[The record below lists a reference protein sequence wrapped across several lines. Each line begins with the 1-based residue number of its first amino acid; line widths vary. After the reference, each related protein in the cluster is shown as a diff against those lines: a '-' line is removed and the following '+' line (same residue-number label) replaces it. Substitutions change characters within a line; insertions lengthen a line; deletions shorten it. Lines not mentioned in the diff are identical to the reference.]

1 MKQEIK
7 TKWEGNMLF
16 HANNPGGS
24 LKIDA
29 DAAHGGSGQGL
40 RPKAL
45 MLTALAGCTGL
56 DVVSLFKKMRIE
68 VEGIEID
75 VQADLTEEQPTY
87 YNKVKVIYK
96 FYGKDFEKEKIEK
109 AVKLSQDKYCGVSEM
124 FRRFSEL
131 SYEILYF
138 EK

>member
-1 MKQEIK
+1 
-7 TKWEGNMLF
+7 MLF
-16 HANNPGGS
+16 HAENPGGS

-29 DAAHGGSGQGL
+29 DVANGGSGQGL

-56 DVVSLFKKMRIE
+56 DVASLFKKMRII

-75 VQADLTEEQPTY
+75 VQADLTEVQPTY

-124 FRRFSEL
+124 FRKFSEL

>member
-1 MKQEIK
+1 
-7 TKWEGNMLF
+7 MLF
-16 HANNPGGS
+16 HAENPGGS

-29 DAAHGGSGQGL
+29 DVANGGSGQGL

-56 DVVSLFKKMRIE
+56 DVTSLFKKMRIV

-75 VQADLTEEQPTY
+75 VQAELTEVQPTY

-124 FRRFSEL
+124 FRKFSEL

>member
-1 MKQEIK
+1 
-7 TKWEGNMLF
+7 MLF
-16 HANNPGGS
+16 HAENPGGS

-29 DAAHGGSGQGL
+29 DVANGGSGQGL

-56 DVVSLFKKMRIE
+56 DVTSLFKKMRIV

-75 VQADLTEEQPTY
+75 VQADLTEVQPTY

-124 FRRFSEL
+124 FRKFSEL
-131 SYEILYF
+131 TYEILYF

>member
-1 MKQEIK
+1 
-7 TKWEGNMLF
+7 MLF
-16 HANNPGGS
+16 HAENPGGS

-29 DAAHGGSGQGL
+29 DVANGGSGQGL

-56 DVVSLFKKMRIE
+56 DVTSLFKKMRIV

-75 VQADLTEEQPTY
+75 VQAELTEVQPTY
-87 YNKVKVIYK
+87 YDKVKVIYK

-124 FRRFSEL
+124 FRKFSEL

>member
-7 TKWEGNMLF
+7 TRWEGNMLF
-16 HANNPGGS
+16 HAENPGGS

-29 DAAHGGSGQGL
+29 DVANGGGGQGL

-56 DVVSLFKKMRIE
+56 DVAWLFKKMRVA
-68 VEGIEID
+68 VEGIEIV
-75 VQADLTEEQPTY
+75 VQAELTEEQPSY
-87 YNKVKVIYK
+87 YNKVNVIYK
-96 FYGKDFEKEKIEK
+96 FYGKDFEKDKIEK

-124 FRRFSEL
+124 FRKFSEL
-131 SYEILYF
+131 RYEILYF

>member
-1 MKQEIK
+1 
-7 TKWEGNMLF
+7 MLF
-16 HANNPGGS
+16 HAENPGGS

-29 DAAHGGSGQGL
+29 DVANGGSGQGL

-56 DVVSLFKKMRIE
+56 DVASLFKKMRIE

-75 VQADLTEEQPTY
+75 VQAELTEEQPTY
-87 YNKVKVIYK
+87 YNKVNVIYK

-109 AVKLSQDKYCGVSEM
+109 AVKLSQEKYCGVSEM
-124 FRRFSEL
+124 FRKFSEL
-131 SYEILYF
+131 SYEIKYF

>member
-1 MKQEIK
+1 
-7 TKWEGNMLF
+7 MLF
-16 HANNPGGS
+16 HAENPGGS

-29 DAAHGGSGQGL
+29 DVANGGSGQGL

-56 DVVSLFKKMRIE
+56 DVTSLFKKMRIE

-75 VQADLTEEQPTY
+75 VQAELTEEQPTY
-87 YNKVKVIYK
+87 YNKVNVIYK
-96 FYGKDFEKEKIEK
+96 FYGKAFEKEKIEK

-124 FRRFSEL
+124 FRKFSEL
-131 SYEILYF
+131 SYEIKYF

>member
-1 MKQEIK
+1 
-7 TKWEGNMLF
+7 MLF
-16 HANNPGGS
+16 HAENPGGS

-29 DAAHGGSGQGL
+29 DVASGGSGQGL

-56 DVVSLFKKMRIE
+56 DVTSLFKKMRIV

-75 VQADLTEEQPTY
+75 VQAELTEVQPTY

-124 FRRFSEL
+124 FRKFSEL

>member
-1 MKQEIK
+1 
-7 TKWEGNMLF
+7 MLF
-16 HANNPGGS
+16 HAENPGGS

-29 DAAHGGSGQGL
+29 DVANGGSGQGL

-56 DVVSLFKKMRIE
+56 DVASLFKKMRII

-75 VQADLTEEQPTY
+75 VQAELTEVQPTY

-96 FYGKDFEKEKIEK
+96 FYGKTFEKEKIEK

-124 FRRFSEL
+124 FRKFSEL

>member
-7 TKWEGNMLF
+7 TRWEGNMLF
-16 HANNPGGS
+16 HAENPGGS

-29 DAAHGGSGQGL
+29 DVASGGSGQGL

-56 DVVSLFKKMRIE
+56 DVTSLFKKMRIV

-75 VQADLTEEQPTY
+75 VQAELTEVQPTY

-124 FRRFSEL
+124 FRKFSEL

>member
-1 MKQEIK
+1 
-7 TKWEGNMLF
+7 MLF
-16 HANNPGGS
+16 HAENPGGS

-29 DAAHGGSGQGL
+29 DVANGGSGQGL

-56 DVVSLFKKMRIE
+56 DVASLFKKMRIV

-75 VQADLTEEQPTY
+75 VQAELTEVQPTY

-124 FRRFSEL
+124 FRKFSEL
-131 SYEILYF
+131 SYEILFF

>member
-1 MKQEIK
+1 
-7 TKWEGNMLF
+7 MLF
-16 HANNPGGS
+16 HAENPGGS

-29 DAAHGGSGQGL
+29 DVANGGSGQGL

-56 DVVSLFKKMRIE
+56 DVTSLFKKMRIV

-75 VQADLTEEQPTY
+75 VQAELTDVQPTY

-124 FRRFSEL
+124 FRKFSEL
-131 SYEILYF
+131 TYEILYF

>member
-1 MKQEIK
+1 
-7 TKWEGNMLF
+7 MLF
-16 HANNPGGS
+16 HAENPGGS

-29 DAAHGGSGQGL
+29 DVANGGSGQGL

-56 DVVSLFKKMRIE
+56 DVTSLFKKMRIV

-75 VQADLTEEQPTY
+75 VQADLTEVQPTY

-124 FRRFSEL
+124 FRKFSEL

>member
-7 TKWEGNMLF
+7 TRWEGNMLF
-16 HANNPGGS
+16 HAENPGGS

-29 DAAHGGSGQGL
+29 DVASGGSGQGL

-56 DVVSLFKKMRIE
+56 DVTSLFKKMRIV

-75 VQADLTEEQPTY
+75 VQADLTEVQPTY

-124 FRRFSEL
+124 FRKFSEL

>member
-1 MKQEIK
+1 
-7 TKWEGNMLF
+7 MLF
-16 HANNPGGS
+16 HAENPGGS

-29 DAAHGGSGQGL
+29 DVANGGSGQGL

-56 DVVSLFKKMRIE
+56 DVTSLFKKMRIV

-75 VQADLTEEQPTY
+75 VQAELTDVQPTY

-96 FYGKDFEKEKIEK
+96 FYGKAFEKEKIEK

-124 FRRFSEL
+124 FRKFSEL

>member
-7 TKWEGNMLF
+7 TRWEGNMLF
-16 HANNPGGS
+16 HVENPGGS

-29 DAAHGGSGQGL
+29 DVANGGSGQGL

-56 DVVSLFKKMRIE
+56 DVTSLFKKMRIV

-75 VQADLTEEQPTY
+75 VQAELTEVQPTY
-87 YNKVKVIYK
+87 YDKVKVIYK

-124 FRRFSEL
+124 FRKFSEL

>member
-29 DAAHGGSGQGL
+29 DVASGGSGQGL

-56 DVVSLFKKMRIE
+56 DVVSLFKKMRID

>member
-16 HANNPGGS
+16 HANSPGGS

-29 DAAHGGSGQGL
+29 DVANGGSGQGL

>member
-7 TKWEGNMLF
+7 TRWEGNMLF
-16 HANNPGGS
+16 HAENPGGS

-29 DAAHGGSGQGL
+29 DVANGGSGQGL

-56 DVVSLFKKMRIE
+56 DVTSLFKKMRIV

-75 VQADLTEEQPTY
+75 VQAELTEVQPTY

-124 FRRFSEL
+124 FRKFSEL

>member
-7 TKWEGNMLF
+7 TRWEGNMLF
-16 HANNPGGS
+16 HAENPGGS

-29 DAAHGGSGQGL
+29 DVASGGSGQGL

-56 DVVSLFKKMRIE
+56 DVTSLFKKMRIV

-75 VQADLTEEQPTY
+75 VQAELTDVQPTY

-124 FRRFSEL
+124 FRKFSEL

>member
-7 TKWEGNMLF
+7 TRWEGNMLF
-16 HANNPGGS
+16 HAENPGGS

-29 DAAHGGSGQGL
+29 DVANGGSGQGL

-56 DVVSLFKKMRIE
+56 DVTSLFKKMRIV

-75 VQADLTEEQPTY
+75 VQAELTEVQPTY
-87 YNKVKVIYK
+87 YDKVKVIYK

-124 FRRFSEL
+124 FRKFSEL

>member
-7 TKWEGNMLF
+7 TRWEGNMLF
-16 HANNPGGS
+16 HAENPGGS

-29 DAAHGGSGQGL
+29 DVANGGSGQGL

-56 DVVSLFKKMRIE
+56 DVTSLFKKMRIV

-75 VQADLTEEQPTY
+75 VQADLTEVQPTY

-124 FRRFSEL
+124 FRKFSEL

>member
-7 TKWEGNMLF
+7 TRWEGNMLF
-16 HANNPGGS
+16 HAENPGGS

-29 DAAHGGSGQGL
+29 DVANGGSGQGL

-56 DVVSLFKKMRIE
+56 DVTSLFKKMRIV

-75 VQADLTEEQPTY
+75 VQAELTDVQPTY

-124 FRRFSEL
+124 FRKFSEL
-131 SYEILYF
+131 TYEILYF

>member
-1 MKQEIK
+1 
-7 TKWEGNMLF
+7 MLF
-16 HANNPGGS
+16 HAENPGGS

-29 DAAHGGSGQGL
+29 DVANGGSGEGL

-56 DVVSLFKKMRIE
+56 DVTSLFKKMRIV

-75 VQADLTEEQPTY
+75 VQAELTDVQPTY

-124 FRRFSEL
+124 FRKFSEL
-131 SYEILYF
+131 TYEILYF

>member
-7 TKWEGNMLF
+7 TRWEGNMLF
-16 HANNPGGS
+16 HAENPGGS

-29 DAAHGGSGQGL
+29 DVANGGSGQGL

-56 DVVSLFKKMRIE
+56 DVASLFKKMRIL

-75 VQADLTEEQPTY
+75 VQAELTEVQPTY

-124 FRRFSEL
+124 FRKFSEL
-131 SYEILYF
+131 SYEIKYF